1 MIDVDGLT
9 KFYGA
14 RCAISNVGFRVSS
27 GQVVGFLGLNG
38 AGKTTILRIL
48 AGDLEP
54 SAGQISVGG
63 KDLIEHPAAYRK
75 QVGFLPEG
83 VPIYPD
89 MTVHEYLMFIGSL
102 RGLERKQLSARIDH
116 VCERVDILSYLHE
129 PGRNLSQGYRK
140 RLGIAGA
147 IIHNPDLVIL
157 DEPISG
163 LDPVQ
168 IVGMRKLIRS
178 LSGEH
183 TILLSSHILTE
194 ISQTCDSILML
205 NQGQIMARGTEAE
218 LKAQHD
224 DKHQIEMICRCE
236 SHQIE
241 PVLKGISGV
250 NNIDLVSESGG
261 LVSVTVTASNDIRE
275 EAVVVLTQAN
285 IGILR
290 LDRATNELE
299 AAFIAMS
306 TPDTRTNEAT
316 T

>member
-1 MIDVDGLT
+1 MIEVDGLT

-14 RCAISNVGFRVSS
+14 RCAISNVTFEVTA

-54 SAGQISVGG
+54 SAGQIIVGG
-63 KDLIEHPAAYRK
+63 HDLVDHPAEYRR

-89 MTVHEYLMFIGSL
+89 MTVYEYLSFIGSL
-102 RGLERKQLSARIDH
+102 RSVERGNLKSRVDQ
-116 VCERVDILSYLHE
+116 VCERVDIGSYLHE
-129 PGRNLSQGYRK
+129 PCRHLSQGYRK

-178 LSGEH
+178 LSGDH
-183 TILLSSHILTE
+183 TVLLSSHILTE

-205 NQGQIMARGTEAE
+205 SQGQIMARGSESE

-224 DKHQIEMICRCE
+224 DRHQIEITCRGA
-236 SHQIE
+236 SPQVTPLIQAID
-241 PVLKGISGV
+241 GIQKCDV
-250 NNIDLVSESGG
+250 VSESDG
-261 LVSVTVTASNDIRE
+261 LVSLKIAASSDIRE
-275 EAVVVLTQAN
+275 QAVVTLTRAN

-290 LDRATNELE
+290 LDRSTNELE

-306 TPDTRTNEAT
+306 TPPVAGNEVAT
-316 T
+316 